1 MSDYPPLAAC
11 VSCNPASLLVCT
23 WPGELLPSESRD
35 RGCAVLLRR
44 AAAQAEV
51 EAALKKLQEDADNAE
66 RQAQVSFT

>member
-1 MSDYPPLAAC
+1 
-11 VSCNPASLLVCT
+11 
-23 WPGELLPSESRD
+23 
-35 RGCAVLLRR
+35 VLLRR